1 MWHKIEVPER
11 QELSWNHVQ
20 LIIFIVSTE
29 KLLFSFQLL
38 LCRDNCIEFIKQ
50 FSKLI
55 PIYQCKCFHL
65 HSVSFHTAQSKTVIR
80 KKATT
85 LRECQNFVHRHLKWA
100 AVLAFDYFGLGF
112 FVYLSILCVCVLS
125 MGKLY
130 LWFEIKGDI
139 ILYYLA
145 FIKSILFSKEM
156 SLIASLG
163 TLHAW

>member
-1 MWHKIEVPER
+1 MRLKIEVPER
-11 QELSWNHVQ
+11 EVLSWNHVQ
-20 LIIFIVSTE
+20 LIIVVVSTE
-29 KLLFSFQLL
+29 KLPFSFQLL
-38 LCRDNCIEFIKQ
+38 LCRDNCIDFIKQ

-55 PIYQCKCFHL
+55 PIYQCKYFHL
-65 HSVSFHTAQSKTVIR
+65 HSVSFHTAQSKTVIQ
-80 KKATT
+80 KKTHNSTSVTT
-85 LRECQNFVHRHLKWA
+85 LFTDTLNEQQYFLLIIYNFLFIC
-100 AVLAFDYFGLGF
+100 LF
-112 FVYLSILCVCVLS
+112 CVCVHVLS

-163 TLHAW
+163 KPHAW